1 MTLFRIIPFYVCP
14 FPVLL
19 DAREI
24 AFGRGAM
31 LDKLIWEP
39 FRDREVM
46 TDNWPIILLSAGIG
60 EGDREM

>member
-1 MTLFRIIPFYVCP
+1 
-14 FPVLL
+14 
-19 DAREI
+19 
-24 AFGRGAM
+24 M

-46 TDNWPIILLSAGIG
+46 TDDGLIILLSSGTR